1 MDRTHKEQRDQRDTA
16 EQDRMSG
23 IIVLKKCRFR
33 NSKWHCHTTC
43 GLLFLVFWLWL
54 GKKTTVWEFKAH
66 AVMWELFSLFSSA
79 LAPSLGFLW
88 SCTEPK
94 ENIHHLKIR
103 DQIVQ
108 RNCSSKGD
116 LSRMFAKKKCF
127 GGKLI
132 QPLNISW
139 QPRHTQTKTT
149 MVEGNE
155 HLTLESRESKNIFLA
170 LPFETLNF

>member
-1 MDRTHKEQRDQRDTA
+1 MNRTHKEQRDQRDTA

-116 LSRMFAKKKCF
+116 LSRMFAKKKMF
-127 GGKLI
+127 WRKTYSATKHLMAAKAYTNKDNNGRGKWALDSWVKRI
-132 QPLNISW
+132 QEYIPGFAIW
-139 QPRHTQTKTT
+139 DT
-149 MVEGNE
+149 
-155 HLTLESRESKNIFLA
+155 
-170 LPFETLNF
+170 